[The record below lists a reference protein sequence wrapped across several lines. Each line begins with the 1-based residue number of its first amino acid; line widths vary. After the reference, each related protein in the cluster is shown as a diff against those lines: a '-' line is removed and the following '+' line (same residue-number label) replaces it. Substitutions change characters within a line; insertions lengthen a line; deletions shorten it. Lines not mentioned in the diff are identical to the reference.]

1 MYIIT
6 NNIKNF
12 TMFYVI
18 YVLCFAEKLRCAAE
32 KRSENTNY
40 YGLKPWYAL
49 LIHFLISFLYLN
61 WKEI

>member
-1 MYIIT
+1 
-6 NNIKNF
+6 
-12 TMFYVI
+12 MFYVI